1 MTKFN
6 LKFSN
11 YFYIIT
17 LVQFLHSSEEIIF
30 KLENWMTIVME
41 KINNLGIP
49 FPVLSISEKLFIFLN
64 ILAVSV
70 FGIISFLVFK
80 NYRWAFKVAKIA
92 SIIEIIN
99 GILHITMAIIFLS
112 YIPGCITGIGLVI
125 FGVLCFKSYKQT
137 Q

>member
-1 MTKFN
+1 
-6 LKFSN
+6 
-11 YFYIIT
+11 
-17 LVQFLHSSEEIIF
+17 LHSSEEIIF

-137 Q
+137 QESET